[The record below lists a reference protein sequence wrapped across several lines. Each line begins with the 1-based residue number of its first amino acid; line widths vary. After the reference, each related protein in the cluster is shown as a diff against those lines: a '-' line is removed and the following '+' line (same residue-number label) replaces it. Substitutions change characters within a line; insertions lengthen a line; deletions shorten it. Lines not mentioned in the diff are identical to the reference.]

1 MRPFIKQELFYIFFS
16 FHFNL
21 QSPFYIIYIPVQHC
35 KFSKVSDFACPGCC
49 FNPVP
54 TIMLG
59 TGGAQYAS
67 PERTN
72 RSWLKFSG
80 LNVL

>member
-21 QSPFYIIYIPVQHC
+21 QSPFYIICILVQHC
-35 KFSKVSDFACPGCC
+35 KFSKVSDFACFVCC
-49 FNPVP
+49 FNAVP

-59 TGGAQYAS
+59 TGGAQWAS
-67 PERTN
+67 PGRTN
-72 RSWLKFSG
+72 RSWLKISA